1 MRTAT
6 KAKPDQAASGAQALP
21 PEVYRQA
28 VDQADLAISI
38 TDAQAN
44 ILYANQAFSRVTGY
58 GKAEVVGHNESV
70 LSNHTTPREVYQDMW
85 QHLATGK
92 AWSGMLRLAVGASG
106 VFPTLGSH
114 WRLIAAVGILFTGTL
129 LLTRQLLATSPHWGS
144 VDSQILTLGLT
155 IAGVLFTLGM
165 GAFVGY
171 RLACQLDASPR

>member
-1 MRTAT
+1 M
-6 KAKPDQAASGAQALP
+6 QAPLSSQAERSGQILTTSLLVVMALP
-21 PEVYRQA
+21 FL
-28 VDQADLAISI
+28 LAGWMVWYLPQLSPGE
-38 TDAQAN
+38 ASQMG
-44 ILYANQAFSRVTGY
+44 QVSRVAPLTL
-58 GKAEVVGHNESV
+58 AV
-70 LSNHTTPREVYQDMW
+70 LLIV
-85 QHLATGK
+85 